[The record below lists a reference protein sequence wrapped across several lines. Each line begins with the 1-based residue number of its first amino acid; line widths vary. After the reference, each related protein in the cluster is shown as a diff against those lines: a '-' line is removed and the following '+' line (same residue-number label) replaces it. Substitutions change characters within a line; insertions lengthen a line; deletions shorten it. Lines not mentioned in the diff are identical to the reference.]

1 MRTDRE
7 IYDIVMR
14 RKAEFEA
21 AERVKNRKLAAVG
34 GAAAALVICAAAGFA
49 LQRGNIDTSK
59 SDYKNSAAGE
69 ENINAITGEYGSA
82 DKEESA
88 VPTVTRESGTGIETE
103 EAGPGMTGEE
113 TRDSENPGETRT
125 IPPKETDRSF
135 YEEETETTVTPDDG
149 QGGIYREGAF
159 SGGAMIPAPPRV
171 TGAKPGVKATG
182 EKISDKEALE
192 YLELNKVSIASSL
205 SASGV
210 PADNI
215 TFSEKGYSH
224 VSYDGTEGKQLEVRE
239 NFRDYLVYSGGKLIA
254 IMTVT
259 KENGALSGTPAFGGP
274 WFDDYDKFLRNHK
287 GEKLLYV
294 YAGYM
299 EIIITPDNLCYNP
312 QGKDVTDY
320 LEGVAN
326 PYEYFYSD
334 SATYTP

>member
-7 IYDIVMR
+7 IYEIVME
-14 RKAEFEA
+14 RKAEYEA
-21 AERVKNRKLAAVG
+21 GGRMKRRKLAAIG
-34 GAAAALVICAAAGFA
+34 GAAAALAVCAAIGFTFQSGSLKA
-49 LQRGNIDTSK
+49 LKAD
-59 SDYKNSAAGE
+59 DKNSMRGE
-69 ENINAITGEYGSA
+69 ENSETITGEYGGA
-82 DKEESA
+82 AEEESTATAHAPESGAGDENEEA
-88 VPTVTRESGTGIETE
+88 VPE
-103 EAGPGMTGEE
+103 MTGEE
-113 TRDSENPGETRT
+113 TRDAVKPGVTRV
-125 IPPKETDRSF
+125 IPPKEHDQSF
-135 YEEETETTVTPDDG
+135 YEEETETTAAPVDG
-149 QGGIYREGAF
+149 SGGIYRAGAPSEGVR
-159 SGGAMIPAPPRV
+159 IPAVPDV

-182 EKISDKEALE
+182 GKITDEEAQE
-192 YLELNKVSIASSL
+192 YLALNKESIASSL

-215 TFSEKGYSH
+215 TFSKTGYCH

-274 WFDDYDKFLRNHK
+274 WFDDYDKFLGNHK

-299 EIIITPDNLCYNP
+299 EIIITPDNTCYNH

-320 LEGVAN
+320 LEGVPN